1 MLPASDLVAETE
13 GDAGEP
19 TEQWRGSGAVLVVD
33 DEDTVRTVAMRLLA
47 YLGFEPVAAVDGFE
61 AVNLLPTLGDLRF
74 VFLDLTM
81 PHMDGQQTLRELRK
95 ARPEL
100 RALIMS
106 GFSEQD
112 ISHRF
117 QDGHFIDFIQK
128 PFNLTQ
134 AREKIRRLLA

>member
-1 MLPASDLVAETE
+1 
-13 GDAGEP
+13 
-19 TEQWRGSGAVLVVD
+19 
-33 DEDTVRTVAMRLLA
+33 
-47 YLGFEPVAAVDGFE
+47 
-61 AVNLLPTLGDLRF
+61 
-74 VFLDLTM
+74 M